1 MPVDTTSTQTLN
13 ETESAGFAQWFQAL
27 LRRLFGG
34 AESGTASI
42 AAPGGTADQH
52 QTDDSFI
59 VAPGGYRIRVPQMGD
74 LTHSVDEVLPDVRE
88 GLNLLPPLPMVVLE
102 LLKEI
107 QNPASTAASVAQ
119 IAANDPSLAASL
131 LRTVN
136 GAASGLSRK
145 VTSVAEAVSYLGF
158 GVVRSLVVQLR
169 LEQVMPLRDAATAI
183 ETEDLW
189 VHSLAVSYIADA
201 LADRLGDVDRGF
213 VSTLGLLHDIG
224 QLAIVAQFPDRASAS
239 HVAPAANNPSES
251 RLDRER
257 RAFGADHAVLG
268 ATLALRW
275 KLPAD
280 LTQAI
285 RWHHEPEKAFE
296 SHDPLSLR
304 KAVCVIHLADQ
315 LAKYCFAYAD
325 DMEIQTPAQ
334 SVFDLLGLP
343 ASIPRLLDAK
353 VRAAAGK
360 AILLADETSKRPSTA
375 VRPFLKLNNKQSAA
389 AVIERLGGSTDA
401 PARISVGERGTTLF
415 AAHENPCRFGRAI
428 RPAADEPPHLI
439 APASGEGIDWILK
452 TVSAQWN
459 AQSISPRQYAPMRTA
474 LRALLANLADPKNA
488 APPTEIELAHQR
500 ADGRLE
506 VAVRSPRLAF
516 ASRLPDGV
524 RPGAGCRVL
533 EVELANL
540 LNLGWFEIETTA
552 DGAALFLRS
561 R

>member
-1 MPVDTTSTQTLN
+1 MAVDMTSTDSVN

-34 AESGTASI
+34 GETGSAPQ
-42 AAPGGTADQH
+42 AAAGATVDKG
-52 QTDDSFI
+52 QTDDSFV
-59 VAPGGYRIRVPQMGD
+59 VAPGGYRIRVPQMSD

-88 GLNLLPPLPMVVLE
+88 GLHLLPPLPMVVLE

-107 QNPASTAASVAQ
+107 QNPASTAASVAE

-169 LEQVMPLRDAATAI
+169 LEQVMPLRDAAATI

-201 LADRLGDVDRGF
+201 LAERLGDVDRGF
-213 VSTLGLLHDIG
+213 VATLGLLHDIG
-224 QLAIVAQFPDRASAS
+224 RLAIVAQFPDRAATVRNVGVSS
-239 HVAPAANNPSES
+239 DPNES

-268 ATLALRW
+268 ATLGLRW

-353 VRAAAGK
+353 IRAAAGK
-360 AILLADETSKRPSTA
+360 AILLADETSKRPPTA
-375 VRPFLKLNNKQSAA
+375 VRPFLKLNGKQSAG
-389 AVIERLGGSTDA
+389 AVIERLNGDA
-401 PARISVGERGTTLF
+401 PARISVGERGTALL
-415 AAHENPCRFGRAI
+415 AEHDAPCRFGPAI
-428 RPAADEPPHLI
+428 RPATQEPPHLI

-452 TVSAQWN
+452 TTLAQWN
-459 AQSISPRQYAPMRTA
+459 AQSIPPRQYAPIRTA
-474 LRALLANLADPKNA
+474 LRALLANLVDPKNTTP
-488 APPTEIELAHQR
+488 APEIELAHER
-500 ADGRLE
+500 VDGRLA

-516 ASRLPDGV
+516 GGRLPDGV
-524 RPGAGCRVL
+524 DSGVGCRVL
-533 EVELANL
+533 EIELANL
-540 LNLGWFEIETTA
+540 LNLGWFEIETSA
-552 DGAALFLRS
+552 DGAVRFLRS

>member
-1 MPVDTTSTQTLN
+1 MAVDMTSTDSMN

-34 AESGTASI
+34 GETGSAPQAETGAT
-42 AAPGGTADQH
+42 GDKGQAD
-52 QTDDSFI
+52 DNFVI
-59 VAPGGYRIRVPQMGD
+59 APGGYRIRVPQVSD

-107 QNPASTAASVAQ
+107 QNPSSTAASVAE

-201 LADRLGDVDRGF
+201 LAERLGDVDRGF
-213 VSTLGLLHDIG
+213 VATLGLLHDIG
-224 QLAIVAQFPDRASAS
+224 RLAIVAQFPDRAATVRNVGAS
-239 HVAPAANNPSES
+239 NDPNQS

-268 ATLALRW
+268 ATLGLRW

-353 VRAAAGK
+353 IRAAAGK

-375 VRPFLKLNNKQSAA
+375 VRPFLKLNSKQSAA
-389 AVIERLGGSTDA
+389 AVIERLGASTDA
-401 PARISVGERGTTLF
+401 PARISIGERGTTLL
-415 AAHENPCRFGRAI
+415 AEHENPCRFGHGI
-428 RPAADEPPHLI
+428 RPPAQEPPHLI

-452 TVSAQWN
+452 TSLAQWN
-459 AQSISPRQYAPMRTA
+459 AQGISSRQYAPMRTA
-474 LRALLANLADPKNA
+474 LRALLANLVDPKSA
-488 APPTEIELAHQR
+488 SPATEIELAHQR
-500 ADGRLE
+500 ADGRLA

-516 ASRLPDGV
+516 ANRLPDGV
-524 RPGAGCRVL
+524 GSDVGCRVL
-533 EVELANL
+533 EIELANL
-540 LNLGWFEIETTA
+540 LNLGWFEIETSA
-552 DGAALFLRS
+552 DGAALLLRS